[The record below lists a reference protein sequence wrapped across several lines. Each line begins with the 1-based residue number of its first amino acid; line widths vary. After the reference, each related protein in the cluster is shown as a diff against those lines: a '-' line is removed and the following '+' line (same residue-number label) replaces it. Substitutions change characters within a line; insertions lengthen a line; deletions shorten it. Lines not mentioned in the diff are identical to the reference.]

1 MTVVPDGADT
11 LLLIPHE
18 GHHEGGGWMRYAAGL
33 FILAWLGGWTA
44 GFASAFSALAS
55 GKATA
60 FLVFWLIAW
69 TAGGAMAVSWVYRIF
84 RPSVS
89 ESLRLQGGRDCL
101 RLRHRAVLVQLWLP
115 WRRPVPPRRLALDV
129 PQADAAGAGPAHPA
143 VAAAEGDRRRQP
155 PHRGCRRAAPRPRG
169 RGHRGGAR
177 VALSA
182 AGEALCPVGA
192 GEGLGEVSDPPGYG
206 IHTSESQ
213 AGAILQLRSVTSV

>member
-89 ESLRLQGGRDCL
+89 ESLRLQGGGIAYDSGIAPFWFNYGYHGDAQSRRDAWRSMFPKRARLELDRHTLQSL
-101 RLRHRAVLVQLWLP
+101 RLRETDGGN
-115 WRRPVPPRRLALDV
+115 RLTVD
-129 PQADAAGAGPAHPA
+129 AGAQRLDLAGAATEVEREWLYRLLAKRYDLSVPAGP
-143 VAAAEGDRRRQP
+143 
-155 PHRGCRRAAPRPRG
+155 G
-169 RGHRGGAR
+169 RG
-177 VALSA
+177 
-182 AGEALCPVGA
+182 
-192 GEGLGEVSDPPGYG
+192 
-206 IHTSESQ
+206 
-213 AGAILQLRSVTSV
+213 